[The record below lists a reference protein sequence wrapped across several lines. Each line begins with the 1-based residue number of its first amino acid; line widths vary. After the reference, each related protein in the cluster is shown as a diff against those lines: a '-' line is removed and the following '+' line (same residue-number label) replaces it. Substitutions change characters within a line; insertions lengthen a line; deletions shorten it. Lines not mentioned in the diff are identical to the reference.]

1 MAKSKT
7 RKNSKKKQKENEI
20 LIYVYALL
28 MITLSLIGG
37 LQIGFVGQLLTGCVT
52 FVFGTLYGI
61 FYGVVILF
69 AILLLMKKSFQEI
82 PLNYSIGVCVLLTAW
97 LIAAGV
103 PNDTSLKGMGVLST
117 YVSNAGAIFAGELAA
132 QGGLVGAMLVS
143 VSSFLF
149 DYTGTWIVV
158 VAMLVLGL
166 ILLASGA
173 FMDWMATTKEKLKEP
188 LQSAKEE
195 SKAKRARKKEEREE
209 KRQAKMV
216 DIRADET
223 PVSNKSSLLD
233 EMSIDDRVKKGQ
245 ISFLEADEFR
255 DVVDSHEDLEILSE
269 DIDMSLKDAPASL
282 KPMSTAKT
290 MSEDQR
296 IINETIGQE
305 DTFVSSYTEDYS
317 QYKLP
322 KLTLLK
328 DTGKKGK
335 SIHNINAANE
345 SGRRLI
351 EILDQFG
358 VKASLVATHIGPA
371 VTKFE
376 IKPDLG
382 VRVNKISN
390 LQYDIKMA
398 LAAKDIRIEAPIP
411 GKSAVGIEIP
421 NLEKTSVAMKE
432 LMKNIPEK
440 YDDKK
445 LTFALGKDLMGNCV
459 YGELNKMPHLL
470 IAGATGSG
478 KSVCV
483 NTIITSLLMRSRPDE
498 VKLLLVDPKKV
509 EFTPYR
515 EIPHLLGPVIT
526 DGEEANRALKVVVN
540 MMDNRYELFSM
551 AGVRNIAGYNNYIE
565 QHPEENLQKM
575 PWIVVIIDELAD
587 LMLVAAKEV
596 ESSIQRITQLARA
609 AGIHLIVATQRPSV
623 DVITGIIK
631 ANIPSRIAF
640 AVSSAVDSRTILDQ
654 VGAEKLLGLGD
665 MLYIPVGEQVATR
678 VQGAFV
684 SDEEVA
690 QICDFVSK
698 QAKPKFDDAFLRLEA
713 LDGGIG
719 ATSSNANHDDPLY
732 EEVKDFIIQT
742 RKASTSLV
750 QRKFSIGY
758 ARAARLIDVLEE
770 RGIIGPARGSKPRE
784 VYAKSMSEED
794 SDE

>member
-1 MAKSKT
+1 MAKNKT

-20 LIYVYALL
+20 LLYVYALF

-37 LQIGFVGQLLTGCVT
+37 LQIGFVGQLLTGCVKYI
-52 FVFGTLYGI
+52 FGNLYGI
-61 FYGVVILF
+61 VYGV
-69 AILLLMKKSFQEI
+69 AILYAVLLMLKRSFQEI
-82 PLNYSIGVCVLLTAW
+82 PLNYTVALGVLLTAW
-97 LIAAGV
+97 LLAASV
-103 PNDTSLKGMGVLST
+103 PDDNTQKGMAVLST
-117 YVSNAGAIFAGELAA
+117 FVDNSAMIFSGELASG
-132 QGGLVGAMLVS
+132 GGLIGAMLVS

-149 DYTGTWIVV
+149 DYTGTWIIIT
-158 VAMLVLGL
+158 ALLLLGL

-173 FMDWMATTKEKLKEP
+173 FMEWMSSTKEKIKEP
-188 LQSAKEE
+188 LASVKSQNKERRTQRKAAKQE
-195 SKAKRARKKEEREE
+195 ARN
-209 KRQAKMV
+209 AKMA
-216 DIRADET
+216 DIRADE
-223 PVSNKSSLLD
+223 PLNEEPQDQSILAKMSL
-233 EMSIDDRVKKGQ
+233 EERVKKGQ
-245 ISFLEADEFR
+245 VSFLEADE
-255 DVVDSHEDLEILSE
+255 DHEEPQGEAALEILSE
-269 DIDMSLKDAPASL
+269 ETEMEAPVSAS
-282 KPMSTAKT
+282 SNH
-290 MSEDQR
+290 EVDENQR
-296 IINETIGQE
+296 IINETIGKQ
-305 DTFVSSYTEDYS
+305 DTFVSQFVEDYTN
-317 QYKLP
+317 YRLP
-322 KLTLLK
+322 RLNLLK
-328 DTGKKGK
+328 DSGKKGK
-335 SIHNINAANE
+335 SINNINAANDC
-345 SGRRLI
+345 GRRLI

-358 VKASLVATHIGPA
+358 VKATLVATHIGPA

-376 IKPDLG
+376 VKPDLG

-421 NLEKTSVAMKE
+421 NVEKTSVSMKE
-432 LMKNIPEK
+432 LMKQIPPQYE
-440 YDDKK
+440 DKK
-445 LTFALGKDLMGNCV
+445 LAVALGKDLMGNCV

-483 NTIITSLLMRSRPDE
+483 NTIITSLLMRTKPDE

-526 DGEEANRALKVVVN
+526 DGEEANRALKVIVN

-551 AGVRNIAGYNNYIE
+551 AGVRNIAGYNGYIE
-565 QHPEENLQKM
+565 NHPEEGLKKL

-690 QICDFVSK
+690 AICEFASR
-698 QAKPKFDDAFLRLEA
+698 QAKPKYDDAFLRLEA
-713 LDGGIG
+713 LDGGIE
-719 ATSSNANHDDPLY
+719 ATSSSAGHDDPLY
-732 EEVKDFIIQT
+732 EEVKEFVIST
-742 RKASTSLV
+742 RKASTSLI

-770 RGIIGPARGSKPRE
+770 RGIIGAARGSKPRE
-784 VYAKSMSEED
+784 VYAKSSED
-794 SDE
+794 DEADISM

>member
-7 RKNSKKKQKENEI
+7 KKNNKKKQKENEI
-20 LIYVYALL
+20 LLYVYSLI
-28 MITLSLIGG
+28 MIMLSLIGG
-37 LQIGFVGQLLTGCVT
+37 LKVGFVGSLLNGCVT
-52 FVFGTLYGI
+52 YVFGSLYGV
-61 FYGVVILF
+61 FYAVVILF
-69 AILLLMKKSFQEI
+69 AIMIMMKRSIQEI
-82 PLNYSIGVCVLLTAW
+82 PLNYTIGILSLLSAW
-97 LIAAGV
+97 LIAASM
-103 PNDTSLKGMGVLST
+103 PEDTTQNGMAVLSG
-117 YVSNAGAIFAGELAA
+117 YIKNSSMIFAGELPAHGGVLGAA
-132 QGGLVGAMLVS
+132 IVS
-143 VSSFLF
+143 VCSFLF
-149 DYTGTWIVV
+149 DFTGTWLIVV
-158 VAMLVLGL
+158 ALVILGL

-173 FMDWMATTKEKLKEP
+173 FMEWMTSTKERIKEP
-188 LQSAKEE
+188 LQSVHAESQAKRKEKKERRKEE
-195 SKAKRARKKEEREE
+195 KKQSKM
-209 KRQAKMV
+209 Q
-216 DIRADET
+216 DIRADDEEEDT
-223 PVSNKSSLLD
+223 SLALLTQ
-233 EMSIDDRVKKGQ
+233 MSIDDRVRKGQ
-245 ISFLEADEFR
+245 ISFIEADDTENESEEE
-255 DVVDSHEDLEILSE
+255 VEILHE
-269 DIDMSLKDAPASL
+269 EMEMEEI
-282 KPMSTAKT
+282 KPQI
-290 MSEDQR
+290 SEDQR
-296 IINETIGQE
+296 IINETIGKE

-317 QYKLP
+317 NYRLP
-322 KLTLLK
+322 RLSLLK
-328 DTGKKGK
+328 NSGKKGK
-335 SIHNINAANE
+335 SVHNINAAND

-358 VKASLVATHIGPA
+358 VKASLIATHIGPA

-421 NLEKTSVAMKE
+421 NVEKTTVSLKE
-432 LMKNIPEK
+432 LMKDIPEK
-440 YDDKK
+440 YEDKK
-445 LTFALGKDLMGNCV
+445 LAFALGKDLMGNCV

-470 IAGATGSG
+470 VAGATGSG

-483 NTIITSLLMRSRPDE
+483 NTIITSILMRTKPDE

-515 EIPHLLGPVIT
+515 NIPHLLGPVIT
-526 DGEEANRALKVVVN
+526 DGEEANRALKVIVN

-551 AGVRNIAGYNNYIE
+551 AGVRNIAGYNGYIE
-565 QHPEENLQKM
+565 NHPEEGLKPL

-654 VGAEKLLGLGD
+654 VGAEKLLGFGD
-665 MLYIPVGEQVATR
+665 MLYVPYGEQVATR

-684 SDEEVA
+684 SDDEVET
-690 QICDFVSK
+690 ICEFVSK

-713 LDGGIG
+713 LDGGIQ
-719 ATSSNANHDDPLY
+719 ATSSANTHDDPLF
-732 EEVKDFIIQT
+732 EEVKEFIIQT
-742 RKASTSLV
+742 RKASTSLI

-758 ARAARLIDVLEE
+758 ARAARLIDELEE

-784 VYAKSMSEED
+784 VYAKNIEE
-794 SDE
+794 ETEE

>member
-1 MAKSKT
+1 MAKNKT

-20 LIYVYALL
+20 LLYVYALF

-37 LQIGFVGQLLTGCVT
+37 LQIGFVGQLLTGCVKYI
-52 FVFGTLYGI
+52 FGNLYGI
-61 FYGVVILF
+61 VYGVAILY
-69 AILLLMKKSFQEI
+69 AILLMLKRSFQEI
-82 PLNYSIGVCVLLTAW
+82 PLNYTVALGVLLTAW
-97 LIAAGV
+97 LLAASV
-103 PNDTSLKGMGVLST
+103 PDDTTQKGMAVLST
-117 YVSNAGAIFAGELAA
+117 FVGNSAMIFSGELASG
-132 QGGLVGAMLVS
+132 GGLIGAMLVS

-149 DYTGTWIVV
+149 DYTGTWIII
-158 VAMLVLGL
+158 VALLLLGL

-173 FMDWMATTKEKLKEP
+173 FMEWMSSTKERIKEP
-188 LQSAKEE
+188 LASVKTQNKERRTQRKAAKQEAR
-195 SKAKRARKKEEREE
+195 KAKMA
-209 KRQAKMV
+209 
-216 DIRADET
+216 DIRADE
-223 PVSNKSSLLD
+223 PLNEESQDQSILAKMSL
-233 EMSIDDRVKKGQ
+233 EERVKKGQ
-245 ISFLEADEFR
+245 VSFLEADE
-255 DVVDSHEDLEILSE
+255 DHEEPQGEAALEILSE
-269 DIDMSLKDAPASL
+269 ETEMEAPVMTS
-282 KPMSTAKT
+282 MNH
-290 MSEDQR
+290 EVDENQR
-296 IINETIGQE
+296 IINETIGKQ
-305 DTFVSSYTEDYS
+305 DTFVSQFVEDYTN
-317 QYKLP
+317 YRLP
-322 KLTLLK
+322 RLNLLK
-328 DTGKKGK
+328 DSGKKGK
-335 SIHNINAANE
+335 SITNINAANDC
-345 SGRRLI
+345 GRRLI

-358 VKASLVATHIGPA
+358 VKATLVATHIGPA

-376 IKPDLG
+376 VKPDLG

-421 NLEKTSVAMKE
+421 NVEKTSVSMKE
-432 LMKNIPEK
+432 LMKQIPPQYE
-440 YDDKK
+440 DKK
-445 LTFALGKDLMGNCV
+445 LAVALGKDLMGNCV

-483 NTIITSLLMRSRPDE
+483 NTIITSLLMRTKPDE

-526 DGEEANRALKVVVN
+526 DGEEANRALKVIVN

-551 AGVRNIAGYNNYIE
+551 AGVRNIAGYNGYIE
-565 QHPEENLQKM
+565 NHPEEGLKKL

-690 QICDFVSK
+690 AICEFASR
-698 QAKPKFDDAFLRLEA
+698 QAKPKYDDAFLRLEA
-713 LDGGIG
+713 LDGGIE
-719 ATSSNANHDDPLY
+719 ATSSSAGHDDPLY
-732 EEVKDFIIQT
+732 EEVKEFVIST
-742 RKASTSLV
+742 RKASTSLI

-770 RGIIGPARGSKPRE
+770 RGIIGAARGSKPRE
-784 VYAKSMSEED
+784 VYAKSSEED
-794 SDE
+794 EADISM

>member
-1 MAKSKT
+1 MAKNKT

-20 LIYVYALL
+20 LLYVYALF

-37 LQIGFVGQLLTGCVT
+37 LQIGFVGQLLTGCVKYI
-52 FVFGTLYGI
+52 FGNLYGI
-61 FYGVVILF
+61 VYGVAILY
-69 AILLLMKKSFQEI
+69 AILLMLKRSFQEI
-82 PLNYSIGVCVLLTAW
+82 PLNYTVALGVLLTAW
-97 LIAAGV
+97 LLAASV
-103 PNDTSLKGMGVLST
+103 PDDTTQKGMAVLST
-117 YVSNAGAIFAGELAA
+117 FVGNSAMIFSGELASG
-132 QGGLVGAMLVS
+132 GGLIGAMLVS

-149 DYTGTWIVV
+149 DYTGTWIII
-158 VAMLVLGL
+158 VALLLLGL

-173 FMDWMATTKEKLKEP
+173 FMEWMSSTKEKIKEP
-188 LQSAKEE
+188 LASVKTQNKERRTQRKAAKQEAR
-195 SKAKRARKKEEREE
+195 KAKMA
-209 KRQAKMV
+209 
-216 DIRADET
+216 DIRADE
-223 PVSNKSSLLD
+223 PLNEESQDQSILAKMSL
-233 EMSIDDRVKKGQ
+233 EERVKKGQ
-245 ISFLEADEFR
+245 VSFLEADE
-255 DVVDSHEDLEILSE
+255 DHEEPQGEAALEILSE
-269 DIDMSLKDAPASL
+269 ETEMEAPVSV
-282 KPMSTAKT
+282 PTNH
-290 MSEDQR
+290 EVDENQR
-296 IINETIGQE
+296 IINETIGKQ
-305 DTFVSSYTEDYS
+305 DTFVSQFVEDYTN
-317 QYKLP
+317 YRLP
-322 KLTLLK
+322 RLNLLK
-328 DTGKKGK
+328 DSGKKGK
-335 SIHNINAANE
+335 SINNINAANDC
-345 SGRRLI
+345 GRRLI

-358 VKASLVATHIGPA
+358 VKATLVATHIGPA

-376 IKPDLG
+376 VKPDLG

-421 NLEKTSVAMKE
+421 NVEKTSVSMKE
-432 LMKNIPEK
+432 LMKQIPPQYE
-440 YDDKK
+440 DKK
-445 LTFALGKDLMGNCV
+445 LAVALGKDLMGNCV

-483 NTIITSLLMRSRPDE
+483 NTIITSLLMRTKPDE

-526 DGEEANRALKVVVN
+526 DGEEANRALKVIVN

-551 AGVRNIAGYNNYIE
+551 AGVRNIAGYNGYIE
-565 QHPEENLQKM
+565 NHPEEGLKKL

-690 QICDFVSK
+690 AICEFASR
-698 QAKPKFDDAFLRLEA
+698 QAKPKYDDAFLRLEA
-713 LDGGIG
+713 LDGGIE
-719 ATSSNANHDDPLY
+719 ATSSSAGHDDPLY
-732 EEVKDFIIQT
+732 EEVKEFVIST
-742 RKASTSLV
+742 RKASTSLI

-770 RGIIGPARGSKPRE
+770 RGIIGAARGSKPRE
-784 VYAKSMSEED
+784 VYAKSSED
-794 SDE
+794 DEADISM

>member
-1 MAKSKT
+1 MAK
-7 RKNSKKKQKENEI
+7 RKSRKKDAKKQTEDEI
-20 LIYVYALL
+20 LLYIYALL
-28 MITLSLIGG
+28 MIVLSLVGA
-37 LQIGFVGQLLTGCVT
+37 LQIGFIGQLLTGTVKYI
-52 FVFGTLYGI
+52 FGNLYGI
-61 FYGVVILF
+61 FYGVVFLF
-69 AILLLMKKSFQEI
+69 AILMMMKKSLQEI
-82 PLNYSIGVCVLLTAW
+82 ALNYRVGVIVLLAAW
-97 LIAAGV
+97 LIAASI
-103 PNDTSLKGMGVLST
+103 PSDASLKGMGVLSA
-117 YVSNAGAIFAGELAA
+117 YVSESAAIFAGELAA
-132 QGGLVGAMLVS
+132 GGGLIGAILVS
-143 VSSFLF
+143 VCSFLF
-149 DYTGTWIVV
+149 DYPGTWIVII
-158 VAMLVLGL
+158 ALIILGV

-173 FMDWMATTKEKLKEP
+173 FMEWMHSAKTKISEP
-188 LQSAKEE
+188 LAAAHNQNKERRLQKKTARQEAK
-195 SKAKRARKKEEREE
+195 K
-209 KRQAKMV
+209 QTKMAN
-216 DIRADET
+216 IRADGEEEGDD
-223 PVSNKSSLLD
+223 SLTL
-233 EMSIDDRVKKGQ
+233 EDRIQKGQ
-245 ISFLEADEFR
+245 ISFLEADE
-255 DVVDSHEDLEILSE
+255 DPAVSEAEDLEILNEQIPMAAETSE
-269 DIDMSLKDAPASL
+269 PTLKE
-282 KPMSTAKT
+282 KQRR
-290 MSEDQR
+290 EDQR
-296 IINETIGQE
+296 IIEETIGKP
-305 DTFVSSYTEDYS
+305 DHFVSAFETDYAK
-317 QYKLP
+317 YKLP
-322 KLTLLK
+322 RLTLLK
-328 DTGKKGK
+328 DAEKKGK
-335 SIHNINAANE
+335 SLSNINAANE

-358 VKASLVATHIGPA
+358 VKATLMATHIGPA

-376 IKPDLG
+376 VKPDMG

-421 NLEKTSVAMKE
+421 NVEKTTVSMKE
-432 LMKNIPEK
+432 LMKQMPAK

-445 LTFALGKDLMGNCV
+445 LAVALGKDLMGNGV

-483 NTIITSLLMRSRPDE
+483 NTIITSLLMRTKPDE

-515 EIPHLLGPVIT
+515 EIPHLIGPVIT
-526 DGEEANRALKVVVN
+526 DGEEANRALKVIVN

-551 AGVRNIAGYNNYIE
+551 AGVRNIGGYNTYIE
-565 QHPEENLQKM
+565 NHPEEGLSKL

-640 AVSSAVDSRTILDQ
+640 AVTSAVDSRTILDQ
-654 VGAEKLLGLGD
+654 VGAEKLLGYGD

-684 SDEEVA
+684 SDDEVA
-690 QICDFVSK
+690 AITAFVSR
-698 QAKPKFDDAFLRLEA
+698 QAKPKYEDAFLRLEA
-713 LDGGIG
+713 LDGGIE
-719 ATSSNANHDDPLY
+719 ATSGNSSHDDPLY
-732 EEVKDFIIQT
+732 EEVKEFVIQT

-784 VYAKSMSEED
+784 VYAKNSEED
-794 SDE
+794 MDE

>member
-1 MAKSKT
+1 MAKNKT

-20 LIYVYALL
+20 LLYVYALF

-37 LQIGFVGQLLTGCVT
+37 LQIGFVGQLLTGCVKYI
-52 FVFGTLYGI
+52 FGNLYGI
-61 FYGVVILF
+61 VYGVAILY
-69 AILLLMKKSFQEI
+69 AILLMLKRSFQEI
-82 PLNYSIGVCVLLTAW
+82 PLNYTVALGVLLTAW
-97 LIAAGV
+97 LLAASV
-103 PNDTSLKGMGVLST
+103 PDDTTQKGMAVLST
-117 YVSNAGAIFAGELAA
+117 FVGNSAMIFSGELASG
-132 QGGLVGAMLVS
+132 GGLIGAMLVS

-149 DYTGTWIVV
+149 DYTGTWIII
-158 VAMLVLGL
+158 AALLLLGL

-173 FMDWMATTKEKLKEP
+173 FMEWMSSTKERIKEP
-188 LQSAKEE
+188 LASVKTQNKERRTQRKVAKQEAR
-195 SKAKRARKKEEREE
+195 KAKMA
-209 KRQAKMV
+209 
-216 DIRADET
+216 DIRADE
-223 PVSNKSSLLD
+223 PLNEESQDQSILAKMSL
-233 EMSIDDRVKKGQ
+233 EERVKKGQ
-245 ISFLEADEFR
+245 VSFLEADE
-255 DVVDSHEDLEILSE
+255 DHEEPQGEAALEILSE
-269 DIDMSLKDAPASL
+269 ETEMEAPVATS
-282 KPMSTAKT
+282 MNHEAD
-290 MSEDQR
+290 ENQR
-296 IINETIGQE
+296 IINETIGKQ
-305 DTFVSSYTEDYS
+305 DTFVSQFVEDYTN
-317 QYKLP
+317 YRLP
-322 KLTLLK
+322 RLNLLK
-328 DTGKKGK
+328 DSGKKGK
-335 SIHNINAANE
+335 SINNINAANDC
-345 SGRRLI
+345 GRRLI

-358 VKASLVATHIGPA
+358 VKATLVATHIGPA

-376 IKPDLG
+376 VKPDLG

-421 NLEKTSVAMKE
+421 NVEKTSVSMKE
-432 LMKNIPEK
+432 LMKQIPPQYE
-440 YDDKK
+440 DKK
-445 LTFALGKDLMGNCV
+445 LAVALGKDLMGNCV

-483 NTIITSLLMRSRPDE
+483 NTIITSLLMRTKPDE

-526 DGEEANRALKVVVN
+526 DGEEANRALKVIVN

-551 AGVRNIAGYNNYIE
+551 AGVRNIAGYNGYIE
-565 QHPEENLQKM
+565 NHPEEGLKKL

-690 QICDFVSK
+690 AICEFASR
-698 QAKPKFDDAFLRLEA
+698 QAKPKYDDAFLRLEA
-713 LDGGIG
+713 LDGGIE
-719 ATSSNANHDDPLY
+719 ATSSSAGHDDPLY
-732 EEVKDFIIQT
+732 EEVKEFVIST
-742 RKASTSLV
+742 RKASTSLI

-770 RGIIGPARGSKPRE
+770 RGIIGAARGSKPRE
-784 VYAKSMSEED
+784 VYAKSSED
-794 SDE
+794 DEADISM

>member
-7 RKNSKKKQKENEI
+7 KKNNRKKQKENEI
-20 LIYVYALL
+20 LLYVYAVL
-28 MITLSLIGG
+28 MIALSLIGG
-37 LQIGFVGQLLTGCVT
+37 LQIGFVGQILTGCVKY
-52 FVFGTLYGI
+52 VFGNLYGI
-61 FYGVVILF
+61 CYGVVIAY
-69 AILLLMKKSFQEI
+69 AILLMLKKSIQEI
-82 PLNYSIGVCVLLTAW
+82 PLNYSVGIASLLVAW
-97 LIAAGV
+97 LIAASI
-103 PNDTSLKGMGVLST
+103 PEDTSLKGMAVLST
-117 YVSNAGAIFAGELAA
+117 YVSNSSAIFAGELAA
-132 QGGLVGAMLVS
+132 GGGMLGAMIVS
-143 VSSFLF
+143 VASFLF
-149 DYTGTWIVV
+149 DYMGTWIMI
-158 VAMLVLGL
+158 VALLVLGI

-173 FMDWMATTKEKLKEP
+173 FMEWMSATKDRIKEP
-188 LQSAKEE
+188 LSSAHQEN
-195 SKAKRARKKEEREE
+195 KAKRAQKKEAKKEE
-209 KRQAKMV
+209 KRQAKMANIV
-216 DIRADET
+216 ADEEE
-223 PVSNKSSLLD
+223 PPKESSILAQ
-233 EMSIDDRVKKGQ
+233 MSLEDRVKKGQ

-255 DVVDSHEDLEILSE
+255 EMVEEPNNDLEILSE
-269 DIDMSLKDAPASL
+269 EIDMAAPVAS
-282 KPMSTAKT
+282 KT
-290 MSEDQR
+290 PQPISEDQR
-296 IINETIGQE
+296 IINETIGYE
-305 DTFVSSYTEDYS
+305 DDFTSSYVEDYTN
-317 QYKLP
+317 YKLP
-322 KLTLLK
+322 RLTLLK
-328 DTGKKGK
+328 DVGKKSK
-335 SIHNINAANE
+335 SLTNINAANE

-358 VKASLVATHIGPA
+358 VKATLIATHIGPA

-376 IKPDLG
+376 VKPDLG

-421 NLEKTSVAMKE
+421 NVEKTAVAMKE
-432 LMKNIPEK
+432 LMKNIPSK
-440 YDDKK
+440 YEDKK

-483 NTIITSLLMRSRPDE
+483 NTIITSLLMRTKPDE

-515 EIPHLLGPVIT
+515 EVPHLLGPVIT
-526 DGEEANRALKVVVN
+526 DGEEANRALKVVVS

-551 AGVRNIAGYNNYIE
+551 AGVRNIAGYNSYIE
-565 QHPEENLQKM
+565 AHPEDGLKKM

-684 SDEEVA
+684 SDDEVA
-690 QICDFVSK
+690 AICEFVSK
-698 QAKPKFDDAFLRLEA
+698 QAKPKFDDAFLRLEM

-719 ATSSNANHDDPLY
+719 ATSSNNHDDPLY
-732 EEVKDFIIQT
+732 EEVKAFVIQT

-784 VYAKSMSEED
+784 VYAKSSEED
-794 SDE
+794 SNE